1 MRNTK
6 VILYQWPLGDD
17 PDEFLDIDWSAIH
30 KECGLDQIKWLNKQP
45 HDVCQLSL
53 ELFPGGKR
61 LIAEFFNKE
70 IANTY
75 HLMWAK

>member
-17 PDEFLDIDWSAIH
+17 PDEFLDIDWPAIH

-45 HDVCQLSL
+45 HDICQLS
-53 ELFPGGKR
+53 
-61 LIAEFFNKE
+61 
-70 IANTY
+70 
-75 HLMWAK
+75 